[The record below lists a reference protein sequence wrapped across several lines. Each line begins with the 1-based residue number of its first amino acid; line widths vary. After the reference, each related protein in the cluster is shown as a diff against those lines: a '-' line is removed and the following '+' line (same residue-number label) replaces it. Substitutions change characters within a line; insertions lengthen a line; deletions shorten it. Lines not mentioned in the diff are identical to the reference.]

1 MHLAKIDQLD
11 LLESRTHHAQRG
23 SVPLDYSDRFR
34 DPYATEPLP
43 PDPGYEWIGRRSV
56 RRYLDHVKDERGGAA

>member
-23 SVPLDYSDRFR
+23 SVPLDARDRFR

-43 PDPGYEWIGRRSV
+43 PNPDYKWTGRRSV